1 MSSLRLNI
9 VVRVWSVVK
18 DEVWR
23 LSSRW
28 GFRWVARVAVV
39 TLCSFGQP
47 FAVAEK
53 GKSKQRES
61 ASRLDVR
68 SSMVASDAID
78 LQSEIERRPMHLFAL
93 S

>member
-1 MSSLRLNI
+1 VSSLRLNI
-9 VVRVWSVVK
+9 VVRVWPVVK

-28 GFRWVARVAVV
+28 GFSWVIYVACVAVV
-39 TLCSFGQP
+39 TLCSCGQP

-68 SSMVASDAID
+68 SSMVAID
-78 LQSEIERRPMHLFAL
+78 LQK
-93 S
+93 

>member
-23 LSSRW
+23 LSYRC
-28 GFRWVARVAVV
+28 GFRWVACVAVV
-39 TLCSFGQP
+39 ILCSCGQP

-53 GKSKQRES
+53 GKSKQSES

-68 SSMVASDAID
+68 PSMVASYAID